1 MSGRVLYYGRKNVPQ
16 LHFAF
21 EARLSVGTPRTTE
34 ASGITRRVIPI
45 LDGTF
50 EGAGLKGIVLPGG
63 ADWLIVRP
71 DGITEVDARCDLET
85 DDGSTI
91 SVENRGLRRGP
102 AAVLQQPLAGE
113 GVDPST
119 YYFRT
124 AAFFR
129 TATPAYRWLSE
140 SVFVGDGER
149 YPDHVVIRF

>member
-1 MSGRVLYYGRKNVPQ
+1 MTTKTCPT

-21 EARLSVGTPRTTE
+21 EARLTVGAPRTTE

-45 LDGTF
+45 LDGNF
-50 EGAGLKGIVLPGG
+50 KGAGLKGIVLAGG
-63 ADWLIVRP
+63 ADWQIVHS
-71 DGITEVDARCDLET
+71 DGTTEVDARYDLQT
-85 DDGSTI
+85 DDGSII

-102 AAVLQQPLAGE
+102 AAVLQKLLAGE

-129 TATPAYRWLSE
+129 TVASSYRWLSE

-149 YPDHVVIRF
+149 YPDRVVIRFCRVE